1 MTIGLGVFD
10 FGFALYTRYHNPD
23 DSVGYSAHIGG
34 GAAGFLIGM
43 NILRN
48 FHHKVIIY

>member
-1 MTIGLGVFD
+1 MTICVGIFD
-10 FGFALYTRYHNPD
+10 LGFALYNRYHNED
-23 DSVGYSAHIGG
+23 DSIGYSAHIGG

-48 FHHKVIIY
+48 FHHKVFP